1 MHPSFDTFDIDPDA
15 LWDTTPAPLEGEAL
29 HVWRMPPVA
38 GPRCTARLWS
48 VLSNDEQRR
57 AGRLHRAQGRS
68 GFVIARGALRVLLGA
83 YLRRAPDTLG
93 FEYGPRGKPMLAPR
107 GTPLQFNLSHT
118 RGLCVLAFSRRR
130 ALGVDVEALD
140 RPLQVGPLA
149 RRVLDPVEHDAL
161 LRVPETQRKQ
171 ALLNAWT
178 RKEAFLKATG
188 EGLGGGLREVPV
200 SLAPDEPARLLGDAS
215 ATGAWDL
222 WALEVGPSHV
232 GALAAA
238 APAVPARAAGA

>member
-38 GPRCTARLWS
+38 APRCVARLWS
-48 VLSNDEQRR
+48 VLSSDEQRR
-57 AGRLHRAQGRS
+57 AGRLRAQGRS
-68 GFVIARGALRVLLGA
+68 GFVIARGALRVLLGT

-118 RGLCVLAFSRRR
+118 HGLCVLAFSRRR
-130 ALGVDVEALD
+130 ALGVDVEALE
-140 RPLQVGPLA
+140 RPLQVGLLA
-149 RRVLDPVEHDAL
+149 HRVLDPVEHDAL

-238 APAVPARAAGA
+238 APAVTARAAGA